1 MLTGSRSENNNPG
14 AKVMSNIVGKNM
26 RLGAGLVALASIC
39 SGCASTGATVPSS
52 ECPAPRIQTE
62 EYVIGPGDTLEVVV
76 WRNNELSA
84 IVPVRPD
91 GRISTPLVDDIEAAG
106 KTPSEL
112 AANMERVLGEFIRTP
127 DVSVIVS
134 SQGTSNQIQIV
145 GEVETPQSLSYRAGL
160 RVLDAVVGAGGMGEF
175 AAGNRAT
182 LVRETAVGQVRC
194 RVKLKDLMG
203 GDMSQNILVYPGD
216 VLVVPESRF

>member
-14 AKVMSNIVGKNM
+14 AASMLNFMGKNM
-26 RLGAGLVALASIC
+26 RLGAGLVVLASIC
-39 SGCASTGATVPSS
+39 SGCASTGAMVSAI
-52 ECPAPRIQTE
+52 ECPAPKIQTE
-62 EYVIGPGDTLEVVV
+62 DYVIGPGDTLEVVV
-76 WRNNELSA
+76 WRNDELSA

-91 GRISTPLVDDIEAAG
+91 GKISTPLVDDIGAAG
-106 KTPSEL
+106 RTPSEL
-112 AANMERVLGEFIRTP
+112 AADMEGVLGEYIRTP

-145 GEVETPQSLSYRAGL
+145 GEVDAPQSLSYRAGL
-160 RVLDAVVGAGGMGEF
+160 RVLDVVVGAGGMGEF
-175 AAGNRAT
+175 AAGNRAN
-182 LVRETAVGQVRC
+182 LVRQTSGGQVRC
-194 RVKLKDLMG
+194 SIKLKDLMG